1 MTRVRAAALLSV
13 VLLVGACAEDVVV
26 GRYLTASAD
35 DGGADD
41 SGTSDGGASDAGTV
55 DAGAT
60 DAGATD
66 AGTPDAGIADAGSL
80 DAGATDA
87 GTPDAGTP
95 DGGSVDAGTDDGG
108 PKDAG
113 ATDGGLA
120 DLALDPVFPWV
131 LEVDGGATE
140 FTVRVRNIGA
150 ADINTVIELTLV
162 AGMAA
167 IVKPGCIEDGGLLTC
182 SLGVVPAGSSTTLVA
197 PVTLDGGPRWFDVQA
212 AVYGTS
218 LETTQTNNKVTLHG
232 VRTPSGT
239 TPLAVPIGA
248 PGLTNA
254 CFGTNITR
262 YAQCVPGSRI
272 TEVLVFFA
280 DGGMSEAD
288 GGPPGFWAQGP
299 TQRNLA
305 FRFGFLGGMH
315 LASFSGAT
323 DGGTCFEGVID
334 NVMSVPNSGAFQLCF

>member
-1 MTRVRAAALLSV
+1 M
-13 VLLVGACAEDVVV
+13 VGRFLTAEDA
-26 GRYLTASAD
+26 GANDAS
-35 DGGADD
+35 
-41 SGTSDGGASDAGTV
+41 TSDAGAADAGTV
-55 DAGAT
+55 DAGGLDGGSD
-60 DAGATD
+60 DAGLGD
-66 AGTPDAGIADAGSL
+66 AGTPDAGFIDAGFIDAGFVDAGFVDAGFV
-80 DAGATDA
+80 DAGADDGGQKDA
-87 GTPDAGTP
+87 G
-95 DGGSVDAGTDDGG
+95 VDAGAADS
-108 PKDAG
+108 
-113 ATDGGLA
+113 GLA
-120 DLALDPVFPWV
+120 DLTVDPIFPWV

-150 ADINTVIELTLV
+150 ADINTVVELTLA

-182 SLGVVPAGSSTTLVA
+182 SLGIVPAGSSTTLVA

-218 LETTQTNNKVTLHG
+218 LETTQTNNKVMLHG